1 MSHRTEHMAIVNT
14 TGDPEEA
21 CPAPQGE
28 SWVETDE
35 STQDSVEFTQNA
47 KGLFQLTV
55 KCYFI
60 QGDLLAGKAAV
71 ERAYQLWQDA
81 ARDFPLV
88 PRPDQGPEAAALA
101 AKLKEAK

>member
-1 MSHRTEHMAIVNT
+1 MSHRTEHRAVRF
-14 TGDPEEA
+14 PETQ
-21 CPAPQGE
+21 PPDRIGE
-28 SWVETDE
+28 SWIETDE
-35 STQDSVEFTQNA
+35 SSQDSVEFKQNA
-47 KGLFQLTV
+47 SGHWQATI

-60 QGDLLAGKAAV
+60 QGDLVAGKAAV

-101 AKLKEAK
+101 AAMKEGKA